1 MLSLLKNIYLL
12 DNDKIKSDIER
23 LWQRYQAILGRKN
36 PCWQEANEARA
47 ILFFLGNIFVEKIA
61 LESLE
66 KRVALIKPRISLDDF
81 LLAIDSKDKKVLTKY
96 KNNKKFD
103 QLKEFYLIVK
113 SIKNKVGSDGTYLN
127 EATFNKIYNKLKPKN
142 YF

>member
-12 DNDKIKSDIER
+12 DNQKIKKDVER
-23 LWQRYQAILGRKN
+23 LWQRYQAILDKKN
-36 PCWQEANEARA
+36 PTWEEANEARA
-47 ILFFLGNIFVEKIA
+47 ILYSIGNLYPEKIA

-66 KRVALIKPRISLDDF
+66 RRVKLIKPKITLDNF
-81 LLAIDSKDKKVLTKY
+81 LMAIDSKDKKMLAEY
-96 KNNKKFD
+96 KNNKKFN

-113 SIKNKVGSDGTYLN
+113 AIKNKVNRDNTYLD
-127 EATFNKIYNKLKPKN
+127 EKTFNKMYKKLRPRD